1 MPVAG
6 ELGDQ
11 PVDLGLGADVDAA
24 RGLVEQ
30 QHAALAQQPAR
41 EHDLLLVA
49 ARELAR
55 DPVRVVGHGVELA
68 QLLGG
73 GCALAAPADQPRRA

>member
-1 MPVAG
+1 MPVAD

-11 PVDLGLGADVDAA
+11 PVDLGLRADVDAA

-49 ARELAR
+49 ARQLAR
-55 DPVRVVGHGVELA
+55 DPVRVVRDRVELA
-68 QLLGG
+68 QLARRPARAPSRRLMQP
-73 GCALAAPADQPRRA
+73 AA